1 MKLFLKNFYQVL
13 LIFLITLIYLF
24 LFEILLRGS
33 LYFITKNKSFF
44 QYGFK
49 KGVIIEVVDL
59 SEFKFNFENLNLV
72 NKIKKE
78 PETQIESNNF
88 TSKKIVWVFGASFT
102 HGFACGKSSS
112 SWPDELQ
119 KINSN
124 LKVVN
129 FGFPS
134 TYSNDSIKLLKFNLN
149 NKQLVNPDYILW
161 AHRDEEKLAIPR
173 GLGEHKDQIKKK
185 FSFDMKNNSFYLMRI
200 EKTFETNSIFYLLTK
215 HIVKKLK
222 KRFNIPINNK
232 SSKEITEED
241 YKIILNNFELNTKEA
256 INVSYNKKVK
266 KFFIL
271 NLFSDDQF
279 TKENQSFFLNHF
291 DKISK
296 EITIEENAN
305 YINLFEYLNLSQK
318 DKFKDF
324 YCENKHYTLIGN
336 QVIAKIL
343 DQNIF

>member
-1 MKLFLKNFYQVL
+1 
-13 LIFLITLIYLF
+13 
-24 LFEILLRGS
+24 
-33 LYFITKNKSFF
+33 
-44 QYGFK
+44 
-49 KGVIIEVVDL
+49 
-59 SEFKFNFENLNLV
+59 
-72 NKIKKE
+72 
-78 PETQIESNNF
+78 
-88 TSKKIVWVFGASFT
+88 
-102 HGFACGKSSS
+102 
-112 SWPDELQ
+112 
-119 KINSN
+119 
-124 LKVVN
+124 
-129 FGFPS
+129 
-134 TYSNDSIKLLKFNLN
+134 
-149 NKQLVNPDYILW
+149 
-161 AHRDEEKLAIPR
+161 
-173 GLGEHKDQIKKK
+173 
-185 FSFDMKNNSFYLMRI
+185 MKNNSFYLMRI

-296 EITIEENAN
+296 EITIEENVN

-336 QVIAKIL
+336 QEIAKIL